1 MRYYEILEQGE
12 EINRKDLLDKM
23 PNIADIKKIGSLFKN
38 EGGEI
43 RLVGG
48 CVRDALL
55 GKKPKD
61 VDLCTNLSP
70 DAMIALGEKYGVK
83 TVPTGL
89 EHGTV
94 SFLVNGEMYEITT
107 LRVDTETDGRHAK
120 VAFTNDWRED
130 SARRDLSFNSIMMD
144 LNGNIYD
151 YHNGVQDLKNGVT
164 RFVGHADARM
174 QEDYL
179 RILRFFRMRQKISN

>member
-1 MRYYEILEQGE
+1 
-12 EINRKDLLDKM
+12 
-23 PNIADIKKIGSLFKN
+23 
-38 EGGEI
+38 
-43 RLVGG
+43 LVGG